1 MDEGHKFV
9 FFVFVFVFVFLHLI
23 SKDSFI
29 VPEVRIVFYKMHSD
43 FQILQIQI
51 SISLIRHHGIFNF
64 WRTTGKPSSIY
75 ENICTMYLFRHRIFW
90 WKRVI
95 IYRSWAFFLVSKNI
109 RGNWISEPRVAVLTV
124 TSPQGSPQG
133 VTIQKAL

>member
-43 FQILQIQI
+43 FEILQIQI

-75 ENICTMYLFRHRIFW
+75 VNICTMYLFRHRIFW

-95 IYRSWAFFLVSKNI
+95 IYRSWAFFFWSLKTYEGIEYLSQELLCSQSLRLREVH
-109 RGNWISEPRVAVLTV
+109 RG
-124 TSPQGSPQG
+124 
-133 VTIQKAL
+133 

>member
-9 FFVFVFVFVFLHLI
+9 FFVFVFFVFLHLI

-43 FQILQIQI
+43 FEILQIQI

-64 WRTTGKPSSIY
+64 
-75 ENICTMYLFRHRIFW
+75 
-90 WKRVI
+90 
-95 IYRSWAFFLVSKNI
+95 
-109 RGNWISEPRVAVLTV
+109 
-124 TSPQGSPQG
+124 
-133 VTIQKAL
+133 